1 MTKKEIREEIAFA
14 VEQKLVPTMA
24 YFMEKFHS
32 EEIYCDDIAEW
43 FAEECT
49 TSAYY
54 LADEI
59 MFGEEEEDE

>member
-1 MTKKEIREEIAFA
+1 MTKKEIREEIVFA

-24 YFMEKFHS
+24 YFMEKYHS
-32 EEIYCDDIAEW
+32 EKIDYVDIAEW

-59 MFGEEEEDE
+59 EFGEEEEDE